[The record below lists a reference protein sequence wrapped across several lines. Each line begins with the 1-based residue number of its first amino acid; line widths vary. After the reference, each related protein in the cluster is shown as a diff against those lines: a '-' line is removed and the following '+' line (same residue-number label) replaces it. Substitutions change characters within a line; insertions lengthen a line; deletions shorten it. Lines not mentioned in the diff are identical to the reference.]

1 MNEKQYSE
9 FSRYL
14 NEARVMAW
22 LYMCNQDE
30 YYIDQYEI
38 AIDKMTKALNNKEGL
53 E

>member
-22 LYMCNQDE
+22 IFMCTDDD
-30 YYIDQYEI
+30 YYLKQYEVSI
-38 AIDKMTKALNNKEGL
+38 TKMTDSLNNKDNA
-53 E
+53 